1 MTTSNVPAPSDVL
14 AYLRAT
20 GWTLSETKG
29 SWRTFE
35 KLIDGQAVAI
45 EVPIVSDAPDYGR
58 VVVRLLKDLEIVEQ
72 RPATVIERDVRSSAF
87 DVVRLRLVGALHNGR
102 IPVESGARVFHAA
115 RDLMLA
121 AACSAIYPQRP
132 MFTRR
137 KPQQA
142 MDYLRA
148 AKFAPTEAG
157 SFIISIESAVRPK
170 LKPAQP
176 ELLRQPQEKT
186 LDDEREP
193 FERGVGLKLASG
205 VTASR
210 RLVDEIAADA
220 SSDSVVAAVQQG
232 VNSNLCD
239 AIANLVSPDVA
250 EGLEVSVRW
259 SGLWPSPL
267 PPSTT
272 TFSSSNQ
279 NALLSMAVT
288 LRDAGVY
295 DDCDVFG
302 PVLRL
307 ISSDLDVGGTVQ
319 LRMMDE
325 PARLRKVSITLDSTA
340 YQMAVAA
347 HAAKRWFSCTG
358 ELTHSRGAYYLL
370 NARNPGLRA
379 EIEDGDD
386 VEGPF

>member
-1 MTTSNVPAPSDVL
+1 MTDNNVPTPSDVL

-35 KLIDGQAVAI
+35 KLVEGQAAAI
-45 EVPIVSDAPDYGR
+45 EVPIASGAPDYGR
-58 VVVRLLKDLEIVEQ
+58 VVMRLLKDLEILEQ
-72 RPATVIERDVRSSAF
+72 RPTDVIERDVRSSAF
-87 DVVRLRLVGALHNGR
+87 DVVRLRLIGALHNGR

-142 MDYLRA
+142 MEYLRA

-157 SFIISIESAVRPK
+157 SFILSIESAVRPK
-170 LKPAQP
+170 LRPLQT
-176 ELLRQPQEKT
+176 ELFRTPQEKPV
-186 LDDEREP
+186 DDEPEP

-205 VTASR
+205 VTTSR
-210 RLVDEIAADA
+210 RLVDEIAADE
-220 SSDSVVAAVQQG
+220 SSDSVVAAIEHG

-239 AIANLVSPDVA
+239 AIASLVAPDVA
-250 EGLEVSVRW
+250 ETLEVSVRW

-272 TFSSSNQ
+272 TFSGAHQ
-279 NALLSMAVT
+279 NALVSIANT

-295 DDCDVFG
+295 EDCDVVG

-307 ISSDLDVGGTVQ
+307 ISSDLDIGGTVQ
-319 LRMMDE
+319 IRMMDE
-325 PARLRKVSITLDSTA
+325 PARLRKVSATLDSSS
-340 YQMAVAA
+340 YKLAVAA

-358 ELTHSRGAYYLL
+358 ELTHSKGAYYLV
-370 NARNPGLRA
+370 NARNPGMLA
-379 EIEDGDD
+379 EIEDSDD
-386 VEGPF
+386 AESPF

>member
-1 MTTSNVPAPSDVL
+1 MTNANAPMPSDVL

-20 GWTLSETKG
+20 GWTLSETRG

-35 KLIDGQAVAI
+35 KLVDGQAAVI
-45 EVPIVSDAPDYGR
+45 EVPIASGAPDYGR
-58 VVVRLLKDLEIVEQ
+58 VVMRLLKDLEILEQ
-72 RPATVIERDVRSSAF
+72 RPTDVIERDIRSSAF
-87 DVVRLRLVGALHNGR
+87 DVVRLRLIGALHNGR
-102 IPVESGARVFHAA
+102 IPVESGAKVFHAA

-121 AACSAIYPQRP
+121 AACSVIYPQRP

-148 AKFAPTEAG
+148 AKFAPTESG
-157 SFIISIESAVRPK
+157 SFVLSIESAVRPK
-170 LKPAQP
+170 LKPAQT
-176 ELLRQPQEKT
+176 EHLRSQERPV
-186 LDDEREP
+186 DDEPEP

-205 VTASR
+205 VTTSR
-210 RLVDEIAADA
+210 RLVDEIAADE
-220 SSDSVVAAVQQG
+220 SSDSVVAAIEQG
-232 VNSNLCD
+232 VNSNLCE
-239 AIANLVSPDVA
+239 AIASLVAPDVA
-250 EGLEVSVRW
+250 ETLEVSVRW

-272 TFSSSNQ
+272 TFSSSSQ
-279 NALLSMAVT
+279 NALLSMAST

-295 DDCDVFG
+295 DDCDVVG

-319 LRMMDE
+319 IRMMDE
-325 PARLRKVSITLDSTA
+325 PARLRKVSATLDSA
-340 YQMAVAA
+340 SYKLAVAA

-358 ELTHSRGAYYLL
+358 ELTHSKGAYHLM
-370 NARNPGLRA
+370 NARNPKMLA
-379 EIEDGDD
+379 EIEDSDD
-386 VEGPF
+386 AERPF